1 MYSRSIAIL
10 NDSDILDKVILGK
23 IFRDMKCAEFYKL
36 SRALLEKNRKV
47 DFEIIIS
54 MIKIR
59 IFSSRIESFST
70 LVHPSGEYCGAVLLV
85 ARYEVVRESL
95 GVGLAAR
102 ELSYDRYRWRDSSSV
117 QNLKFPKSKNRP
129 EIEMMNCIDLLAVF
143 GVVLDQS

>member
-1 MYSRSIAIL
+1 MQNFIDFHVRFS
-10 NDSDILDKVILGK
+10 KT
-23 IFRDMKCAEFYKL
+23 
-36 SRALLEKNRKV
+36 RKA

-59 IFSSRIESFST
+59 FFSSRIERFST
-70 LVHPSGEYCGAVLLV
+70 LVHPCGEYCGAVLLV

-95 GVGLAAR
+95 GVGFAAR
-102 ELSYDRYRWRDSSSV
+102 GLSYDRYRCRDSSSV

-143 GVVLDQS
+143 GVGLDQS